1 MLDLLIR
8 NARIVDGTG
17 APSFMGDL
25 GVQDGLI
32 RSVGAPDGR
41 TAERVIDA
49 EGLALAPGFVDPHT
63 HYDAQIA
70 WDPLLTCSPWHGVTT
85 VVMGNCGVGV
95 APVKAGTR
103 EILMQDLV
111 NVEAIPYDVMKAGID
126 WQWESYGEYLDAI
139 DRRGLGINVAG
150 LVAFTPLRHYVMG
163 EASFERA
170 ATEGEIDTM
179 RRLLR
184 EAVEAGAFGFTT
196 TTSRNHVGYQGR
208 PLACR
213 NASRDELTGVVRG
226 LHDAGRGTIE
236 IILNSGGMHAVSD
249 EDLELLRQ
257 ITRASGRPVTWL
269 ALFAH
274 PGQPDFH
281 DQTFARLGD
290 LVKQAIPQVTPRPIM
305 SQGDLKNPTM
315 FGSFVSWQ
323 KVFNRPPAEQMVLYR
338 DPAFREAFR
347 QELESRKRGHMWGQ
361 MRVLEVGKPELA
373 EHVGRT
379 LEEIAA
385 GQGKRPVDA
394 YFDLGL
400 ADDLNTRFQSSTF
413 NFDPAGIERLVTDD
427 RCLIGLSDGGA
438 HVDFICDVGYATALR
453 PLGAPAP
460 GAEPREGGA
469 QAHAGPGHHLRH
481 PGPGRPGRGQ
491 GGRPGPLR
499 SRHRDGE
506 DAAVRLRSA
515 VQRPPAGLGVGG
527 HQGHVGGGRP
537 ALRRRQAH
545 RGHARAH
552 PTQRGIGHRFLNA
565 GITWAEKRS
574 SCSRMTACGVPT
586 G

>member
-163 EASFERA
+163 EATFERA

-438 HVDFICDVGYATALR
+438 HVDFICDVGYATAL
-453 PLGAPAP
+453 LD
-460 GAEPREGGA
+460 
-469 QAHAGPGHHLRH
+469 LW
-481 PGPGRPGRGQ
+481 
-491 GGRPGPLR
+491 
-499 SRHRDGE
+499 
-506 DAAVRLRSA
+506 V
-515 VQRPPAGLGVGG
+515 
-527 HQGHVGGGRP
+527 
-537 ALRRRQAH
+537 RRRQALSLEKAVH
-545 RGHARAH
+545 KLTQVPATIFGIPDRGVLAEGKVADLVLFDPATVTAKTPRYAYDL
-552 PTQRGIGHRFLNA
+552 PCNGRRLVSESEGIKATLVA
-565 GITWAEKRS
+565 GAQLYDDGKHTGAMPGRILRS
-574 SCSRMTACGVPT
+574 GASVTAS
-586 G
+586 

>member
-1 MLDLLIR
+1 MLDLLIK
-8 NARIVDGTG
+8 NARICDGTG
-17 APSFMGDL
+17 GPSFMGDL
-25 GVQDGLI
+25 GVRGGVI
-32 RSVGAPDGR
+32 RSVGRPNGHTATRVLDADGL
-41 TAERVIDA
+41 V
-49 EGLALAPGFVDPHT
+49 LAPGFVDPHT

-70 WDPLLTCSPWHGVTT
+70 WDPMVTCSPWHGVTT
-85 VVMGNCGVGV
+85 VIMGNCGVGV
-95 APVKAGTR
+95 APVRPATR

-126 WQWESYGEYLDAI
+126 WQWESYGQYLDAI

-170 ATEGEIDTM
+170 ATDDEIATM

-184 EAVEAGAFGFTT
+184 EAMEAGAFGFTT

-213 NASRDELTGVVRG
+213 NASRDELIGVVRG
-226 LHDAGRGTIE
+226 LHDAGRGAIE
-236 IILNSGGMHAVSD
+236 IILNSGGMYAVSD
-249 EDLELLRQ
+249 EDIELLRQ
-257 ITRASGRPVTWL
+257 ITEASGRPATWL

-323 KVFNRPPAEQMVLYR
+323 KAFNRPAAEQMALYR
-338 DPAFREAFR
+338 DPGFREAFG
-347 QELESRKRGHMWGQ
+347 QELDSRKRSHMWGQ
-361 MRVLEVGKPELA
+361 MRVLEVGNPALA
-373 EHVGRT
+373 GHVGHT

-385 GQGKRPVDA
+385 SQGKRPVDA

-413 NFDPAGIERLVTDD
+413 NFDPAGIERLITDD
-427 RCLIGLSDGGA
+427 RCLVGLSDGGA
-438 HVDFICDVGYATALR
+438 HVDFICDVGYATALLDLWVR
-453 PLGAPAP
+453 QRKVLSLEKAVHKLTQVPATVFGIPNRGVLAEGKVADLVLFDPDTVTAKTPKYAYDLPCNGRRLVCESEGIKATFVAGTQLYDGGKHTGAM
-460 GAEPREGGA
+460 
-469 QAHAGPGHHLRH
+469 
-481 PGPGRPGRGQ
+481 PGRI
-491 GGRPGPLR
+491 LR
-499 SRHRDGE
+499 SHE
-506 DAAVRLRSA
+506 QRSA
-515 VQRPPAGLGVGG
+515 P
-527 HQGHVGGGRP
+527 
-537 ALRRRQAH
+537 
-545 RGHARAH
+545 
-552 PTQRGIGHRFLNA
+552 
-565 GITWAEKRS
+565 
-574 SCSRMTACGVPT
+574 
-586 G
+586 

>member
-1 MLDLLIR
+1 MLDLLIQ
-8 NARIVDGTG
+8 NARICDGTG

-25 GVQDGLI
+25 GVEGGVI
-32 RSVGAPDGR
+32 RSMGNADGR
-41 TAERVIDA
+41 TARRVLDA
-49 EGLALAPGFVDPHT
+49 DGLALAPGFVDPHT

-95 APVKAGTR
+95 APVKPATR

-126 WQWESYGEYLDAI
+126 WQWESYGQYMDAL

-170 ATEGEIDTM
+170 ARPDEVATM

-184 EAVEAGAFGFTT
+184 EAMEAGAFGFTT

-213 NASRDELTGVVRG
+213 NASRDELVGVVRG
-226 LHDAGRGTIE
+226 LHDVGRGAIE
-236 IILNSGGMHAVSD
+236 IILNSGGMFAVSD
-249 EDLELLRQ
+249 DDVELLRQ
-257 ITRASGRPVTWL
+257 ITQASGRPATWL

-274 PGQPDFH
+274 PGQPHFH
-281 DQTFARLGD
+281 DQTFAKLGE
-290 LVKQAIPQVTPRPIM
+290 LVTQAIPQVTPRPIM

-323 KVFNRPPAEQMVLYR
+323 KAFNRPPAEQIALYR
-338 DPAFREAFR
+338 DAEFREAFR
-347 QELESRKRGHMWGQ
+347 QELDSRKRNHMWGQ

-373 EHVGRT
+373 GHVGRT

-385 GQGKRPVDA
+385 SQGKRPVDA
-394 YFDLGL
+394 YFDLGIADEL
-400 ADDLNTRFQSSTF
+400 ATRFQSSTF
-413 NFDPAGIERLVTDD
+413 NFDPAGIERLITDD

-438 HVDFICDVGYATALR
+438 HVDFICDVGYATALLDLWVR
-453 PLGAPAP
+453 QRQVLSLEKAVHKLTQVPATVFGIPNRGVLAEGKVADLVLFDPDTVAAKTPKYAHDLPCHGRRLVAESEGIKATFVAGVQLYDAGQHTGA
-460 GAEPREGGA
+460 
-469 QAHAGPGHHLRH
+469 L
-481 PGPGRPGRGQ
+481 PGRM
-491 GGRPGPLR
+491 LR
-499 SRHRDGE
+499 SYE
-506 DAAVRLRSA
+506 
-515 VQRPPAGLGVGG
+515 
-527 HQGHVGGGRP
+527 
-537 ALRRRQAH
+537 
-545 RGHARAH
+545 
-552 PTQRGIGHRFLNA
+552 
-565 GITWAEKRS
+565 
-574 SCSRMTACGVPT
+574 
-586 G
+586 

>member
-17 APSFMGDL
+17 APAFMGDL
-25 GVQDGLI
+25 GVQGGLI
-32 RSVGAPDGR
+32 RSVGKGNGA
-41 TAERVIDA
+41 TAERVLDA
-49 EGLALAPGFVDPHT
+49 DGLVLAPGFVDPHT

-70 WDPLLTCSPWHGVTT
+70 WDPMVTCSPWHGVTT
-85 VVMGNCGVGV
+85 VIMGNCGVGV
-95 APVKAGTR
+95 APVKPATR

-126 WQWESYGEYLDAI
+126 WRWESYGQYLDAI

-170 ATEGEIDTM
+170 ATDDEIAAM

-184 EAVEAGAFGFTT
+184 EAMEAGAFGFTT

-213 NASRDELTGVVRG
+213 NASRDELIGVVRG
-226 LHDAGRGTIE
+226 LHDVGRGAIE
-236 IILNSGGMHAVSD
+236 IILNSGGMWAVND
-249 EDLELLRQ
+249 DDVELLRK
-257 ITRASGRPVTWL
+257 ITEASGRPATWL

-281 DQTFARLGD
+281 DQTFAKLGD

-323 KVFNRPPAEQMVLYR
+323 KAFNRPVDEQIALYR

-347 QELESRKRGHMWGQ
+347 QELDSRKRSHMWGQ

-373 EHVGRT
+373 VHVGRT

-385 GQGKRPVDA
+385 SQGKRPVDA
-394 YFDLGL
+394 YFDIGI
-400 ADDLNTRFQSSTF
+400 ADALETRFQSSTF
-413 NFDPAGIERLVTDD
+413 NFDPAGIERLITDD

-438 HVDFICDVGYATALR
+438 HVDFICDVGYATAL
-453 PLGAPAP
+453 LD
-460 GAEPREGGA
+460 
-469 QAHAGPGHHLRH
+469 LW
-481 PGPGRPGRGQ
+481 
-491 GGRPGPLR
+491 
-499 SRHRDGE
+499 
-506 DAAVRLRSA
+506 V
-515 VQRPPAGLGVGG
+515 
-527 HQGHVGGGRP
+527 
-537 ALRRRQAH
+537 RRRQALSLEKAVH
-545 RGHARAH
+545 KLTQVPATVFGIPNRGVLAEGKVADLVLFDPDTVTAKPPRYAYDLPCNGRRLVSESEGIRATFVAG
-552 PTQRGIGHRFLNA
+552 TQLYDDGKHTGAMPGKIL
-565 GITWAEKRS
+565 RS
-574 SCSRMTACGVPT
+574 YE
-586 G
+586 

>member
-8 NARIVDGTG
+8 NARICDGTG
-17 APSFMGDL
+17 APSFMGEL
-25 GVQDGLI
+25 GVQQGVI
-32 RSVGAPDGR
+32 RSVGKANGQ

-49 EGLALAPGFVDPHT
+49 DGLVLAPGFVDPHT

-70 WDPLLTCSPWHGVTT
+70 WDPMVTCSPWHGVTT
-85 VVMGNCGVGV
+85 VIMGNCGVGV
-95 APVKAGTR
+95 APVKPSTR

-126 WQWESYGEYLDAI
+126 WQWESYGQYLDAI

-170 ATEGEIDTM
+170 ATEDEIAAM

-184 EAVEAGAFGFTT
+184 EAMEAGAFGFST

-226 LHDAGRGTIE
+226 LHDVGRGAIE
-236 IILNSGGMHAVSD
+236 MILNSGGMYAVSD
-249 EDLELLRQ
+249 DDVELLRKVTQ
-257 ITRASGRPVTWL
+257 ASGRPVTWL
-269 ALFAH
+269 AMFAH

-281 DQTFARLGD
+281 DQTFAKLGD

-323 KVFNRPPAEQMVLYR
+323 KAFNRPVAEQIALYGA
-338 DPAFREAFR
+338 PEFREAFR
-347 QELESRKRGHMWGQ
+347 QELESRKRSHMWGQ

-373 EHVGRT
+373 VNVGRT

-385 GQGKRPVDA
+385 SQGKRPVDA
-394 YFDLGL
+394 YFDLGI
-400 ADDLNTRFQSSTF
+400 ADNLETRFQSSTF
-413 NFDPAGIERLVTDD
+413 NFDPAGIERLITDD

-438 HVDFICDVGYATALR
+438 HVDFICDVGYATALLDLWVR
-453 PLGAPAP
+453 KCSVLSLEKAVHKLTQVPATVFGIPNRGVLAEGKVADLVLFDPATVTAKPPRYAYDLPCNGRRLVSESEGIKATFVAGTQLYDDGKHTGAM
-460 GAEPREGGA
+460 
-469 QAHAGPGHHLRH
+469 
-481 PGPGRPGRGQ
+481 PGRI
-491 GGRPGPLR
+491 LR
-499 SRHRDGE
+499 SYE
-506 DAAVRLRSA
+506 
-515 VQRPPAGLGVGG
+515 
-527 HQGHVGGGRP
+527 
-537 ALRRRQAH
+537 
-545 RGHARAH
+545 
-552 PTQRGIGHRFLNA
+552 
-565 GITWAEKRS
+565 
-574 SCSRMTACGVPT
+574 
-586 G
+586 